1 MLKIPL
7 TAEGVVSAGTRTPT
21 SISAM
26 CSAIVTVRGWLLT
39 GMPGSSVQQTMW
51 RFISFMTSPG
61 TFTGCH
67 PLVVSFHAVTII
79 AASFSVPAAIASARK
94 CRSLGGSLT
103 HWGCSS
109 ISS

>member
-26 CSAIVTVRGWLLT
+26 CSAIVTVRVGGWLLT
-39 GMPGSSVQQTMW
+39 GMPGSSVEQTMW

-61 TFTGCH
+61 YLHGL
-67 PLVVSFHAVTII
+67 PPVGGLVS
-79 AASFSVPAAIASARK
+79 
-94 CRSLGGSLT
+94 RSDDHS
-103 HWGCSS
+103 HFV
-109 ISS
+109 